1 MRLTKRGELVFGILL
16 VIVGIQALALAVW
29 ALDHVNYIQ
38 GVGYCFK
45 SSLECYGLKG

>member
-1 MRLTKRGELVFGILL
+1 MKLTRRGEIVFGILI

>member
-1 MRLTKRGELVFGILL
+1 MRLTRRGEIVFGILI